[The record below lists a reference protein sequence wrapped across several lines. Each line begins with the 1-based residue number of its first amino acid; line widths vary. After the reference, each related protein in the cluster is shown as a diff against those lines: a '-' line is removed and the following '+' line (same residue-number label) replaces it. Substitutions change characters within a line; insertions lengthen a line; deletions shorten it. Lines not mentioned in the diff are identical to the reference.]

1 MNVFS
6 GHGRSSWPCYGCLVT
21 LDVVCIRVFNLED
34 GIQGLQDHL
43 EDNAVRVQEWNQ
55 AETPPSRAVTSPS
68 VDGSDPEYLLSQTT
82 SSMLFASSSGTEG
95 KWRKQSSAKYRKT
108 FQVCPKSFE
117 RSTNMAAGRKLC
129 KGRE

>member
-1 MNVFS
+1 MRAFS
-6 GHGRSSWPCYGCLVT
+6 GRARSSSPRCGCFVT
-21 LDVVCIRVFNLED
+21 LDVVRIRVFNLED

-55 AETPPSRAVTSPS
+55 VEASPSRAVTSPS

-108 FQVCPKSFE
+108 FQVRPKSFE

-129 KGRE
+129 RGRE